1 MRLFLFI
8 SGSFLQRKNLLAI
21 VLLFQ
26 GFAYAQVDFTD
37 SNLPIVIINTII
49 DPETGNPTE
58 IPDDPKILADM
69 KIIFRPDGSR
79 NYITDQSNE
88 AYLNYDGKIK
98 IELRGSTSQWLDK
111 KQYGW
116 TTYEADGTTK
126 SKVSIMGMPKE
137 NDWILNG
144 LAYDASLIRDYLNY
158 NLARQL
164 GQYATRTQFCEVI
177 INGDYRGLYILQ
189 EKIKDNSNRVNIE
202 KITEND
208 IDGVKLTGGYIT
220 KADKTTG
227 GDPVAWGME
236 SYAGWTDFIHEL
248 PKPEDITEVQNNYI
262 YSQFTSLETTTAND
276 NADIITG
283 YPSIIDVPTFI
294 DFMVMN
300 EFSANVDAYQI
311 STFFHKDRGGKL
323 RAGPVWDFNLTLGLD
338 VFGERSKTDI
348 WQFSNGSND
357 GAKFWKDLFDNTT
370 YKCYLSKRWNEV
382 TATGHPLNYNSITTF
397 IDQTV
402 ALISEASI
410 REEERWG
417 TVPDHS
423 AEIANIKTFIQER
436 LTWVT
441 ANLGSFSA
449 CDNQVLPSLVISR
462 INYNPGENTEFPES
476 DDQEFIEITNSGI
489 TTVNLT
495 GVYLSE
501 LGISYQFPVNATI
514 VGGQKI
520 YLASNPAI
528 FESKYGIAAFGQFLR
543 NMSNSN
549 QKLVLSDAFGNLI
562 DKVEYF
568 DSAPW
573 PNADG
578 NGSYLQL
585 IDTNLDNSLA
595 TSWVASDTSL
605 SGTSFIVTDLQVFPN
620 PVATLLTITSKDLI
634 KATEIYDMS
643 GKMLHSENQNSDT
656 ISIDF
661 SRYASGIYFVKVSD
675 NESYKMCKIIKE

>member
-1 MRLFLFI
+1 MKLFLFI
-8 SGSFLQRKNLLAI
+8 TDSLLQRKKVLGI
-21 VLLFQ
+21 VLLSQ
-26 GFAYAQVDFTD
+26 VFAYAQVDFTD
-37 SNLPIVIINTII
+37 SNLPIVIINTVI
-49 DPETGNPTE
+49 DTETGEPTE

-79 NYITDQSNE
+79 NYVTDQSNE
-88 AYLNYDGKIK
+88 EYLNYDGKIK

-116 TTYEADGTTK
+116 TTYEDDGTTK
-126 SKVSIMGMPKE
+126 LKVSIMGMPKE

-144 LAYDASLIRDYLNY
+144 LAYDPSLIRDYLNY

-189 EKIKDNSNRVNIE
+189 EKIKDNTNRVNIE
-202 KITEND
+202 KITQQD
-208 IDGVKLTGGYIT
+208 IQGVKLTGGYIT

-227 GDPVAWGME
+227 GDPVAWTME

-248 PKPEDITEVQNNYI
+248 PKPEDVTASQNDYI
-262 YSQFTSLETTTAND
+262 HSQFTSLATTTAND

-294 DFMVMN
+294 DFMIMN

-338 VFGERSKTDI
+338 VFGDRSKTNT
-348 WQFSNGSND
+348 WQFSNDDNE
-357 GAKFWKDLFDNTT
+357 GAKFWTDLFDNST

-382 TATGHPLNYNSITTF
+382 TTTGRPLHYSSITAF

-402 ALISEASI
+402 TLISEAAV

-417 TVPDHS
+417 TLPNH
-423 AEIANIKTFIQER
+423 AMEIADIKTFIQAR
-436 LTWVT
+436 LTWIT
-441 ANLGSFSA
+441 TNLGSFAS
-449 CDNQVLPSLVISR
+449 CNNTLLPSLVISR
-462 INYNPGENTEFPES
+462 INYNPGESNEFPES
-476 DDQEFIEITNSGI
+476 DDQEFIEITNAGT

-501 LGISYQFPVNATI
+501 LGISYQFPANAT
-514 VGGQKI
+514 VGGGQKI
-520 YLASNPAI
+520 YLASNPAV
-528 FESKYGIAAFGQFLR
+528 FQARYGIAASGQFLR
-543 NMSNSN
+543 NMPNST
-549 QKLVLSDAFGNLI
+549 QKLVLSDAFGNQI

-585 IDTNLDNSLA
+585 INTSLDNSLA
-595 TSWVASDTSL
+595 TSWTASDVSL
-605 SGTSFIVTDLQVFPN
+605 STNSFAVAQMQVFPN
-620 PVATLLTITSKDLI
+620 PVNTVLSISSKDLI
-634 KATEIYDMS
+634 KGTEVYDMS
-643 GKMLHSENQNSDT
+643 GKKLHSENQNTDT
-656 ISIDF
+656 VTIDF
-661 SRYASGIYFVKVSD
+661 SSYASGIYFIKVFNS
-675 NESYKMCKIIKE
+675 EGYTIEKIIKQ

>member
-1 MRLFLFI
+1 MKLFLFI
-8 SGSFLQRKNLLAI
+8 TDSLLQRKKVLGI
-21 VLLFQ
+21 VLLSQ
-26 GFAYAQVDFTD
+26 VFAYAQVDFTD
-37 SNLPIVIINTII
+37 SNLPIVIINTVI
-49 DPETGNPTE
+49 DTETGEPTE

-88 AYLNYDGKIK
+88 EYLNYDGKIK

-116 TTYEADGTTK
+116 TTYEDDGTTK
-126 SKVSIMGMPKE
+126 LKVSIMGMPKE

-144 LAYDASLIRDYLNY
+144 LAYDPSLIRDYLNY

-189 EKIKDNSNRVNIE
+189 EKIKDNTNRVNIE
-202 KITEND
+202 KITQQD
-208 IDGVKLTGGYIT
+208 IQGVKLTGGYIT

-227 GDPVAWGME
+227 GDPVAWTME

-248 PKPEDITEVQNNYI
+248 PKPEDVTASQNDYI
-262 YSQFTSLETTTAND
+262 HSQFTSLATTTAND

-294 DFMVMN
+294 DFMIMN

-338 VFGERSKTDI
+338 VFGDRSKTNT
-348 WQFSNGSND
+348 WQFSNDDNE
-357 GAKFWKDLFDNTT
+357 GAKFWTDLFDNST

-382 TATGHPLNYNSITTF
+382 TTTGRPLHYSSITAF

-402 ALISEASI
+402 ALISEAAV

-417 TVPDHS
+417 TVPNH
-423 AEIANIKTFIQER
+423 AMEIADIKTFIQAR
-436 LTWVT
+436 LTWIT
-441 ANLGSFSA
+441 TNLGSFAS
-449 CDNQVLPSLVISR
+449 CNNTVLPSLVISR
-462 INYNPGENTEFPES
+462 INYNPGESNEFPES
-476 DDQEFIEITNSGI
+476 DDQEFIEITNAGT

-501 LGISYQFPVNATI
+501 LGISYQFPANAT
-514 VGGQKI
+514 VSGGQKI
-520 YLASNPAI
+520 YLASNPAV
-528 FESKYGIAAFGQFLR
+528 FQARYGIAAFGQFLR
-543 NMSNSN
+543 NMPNST
-549 QKLVLSDAFGNLI
+549 QKLVLSDAFGNQI

-585 IDTNLDNSLA
+585 INTSLDNSLA
-595 TSWVASDTSL
+595 TSWTASDVSL
-605 SGTSFIVTDLQVFPN
+605 STNSFTVTQMQVFPN
-620 PVATLLTITSKDLI
+620 PVNTVLSISSKDLI
-634 KATEIYDMS
+634 KGTEVYDMS
-643 GKMLHSENQNSDT
+643 GKKLHSENQNTDT
-656 ISIDF
+656 VTIDF
-661 SRYASGIYFVKVSD
+661 SSYASGIYFIKVFNS
-675 NESYKMCKIIKE
+675 EGYTIEKIIKQ